1 MDEEYGKLRQEIA
14 DWIESAARRMT
25 AEQKCQHS
33 TRNFGDFSI
42 VMMMDYN
49 KDHGNL
55 ELTAYQVDTRQVQDQ
70 LSGTVPMLFEE
81 GW

>member
-1 MDEEYGKLRQEIA
+1 MDEEYSKLQQEIA
-14 DWIESAARRMT
+14 DWIESTARRMSD
-25 AEQKCQHS
+25 EQKCQHS
-33 TRNFGDFSI
+33 TRNFGYFSI
-42 VMMMDYN
+42 VMMMEYN

-55 ELTAYQVDTRQVQDQ
+55 ELTAYQVNTKELQDQ